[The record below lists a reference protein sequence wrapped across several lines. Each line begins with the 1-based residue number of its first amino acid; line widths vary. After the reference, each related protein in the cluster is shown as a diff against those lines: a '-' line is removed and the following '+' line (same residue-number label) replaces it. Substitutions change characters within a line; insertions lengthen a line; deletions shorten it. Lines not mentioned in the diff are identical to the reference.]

1 MPKIINIDSLEQ
13 LELHLN
19 NWLNPLNEDE
29 EGPTIQIPLYLIQK
43 LIWKNNDSFY
53 LDLLK
58 NKRKELDKQIEQ
70 LEKQNEN

>member
-1 MPKIINIDSLEQ
+1 MDKIVKIDSLEQ
-13 LELHLN
+13 LDLQLN

-58 NKRKELDKQIEQ
+58 NKRKKGSLK
-70 LEKQNEN
+70 